1 MWRWRRRPS
10 SARCRPGV
18 LTFTFKQLIES
29 SSGLTTLVTSSTVNN
44 GTSNNKNTSRSIDV
58 DGCVARVAF
67 FLGIYLPVIRNSN
80 SYSFLLPAAAAL
92 SAVQDLQQVS
102 YGFGKK
108 KHLVLFCSNFCIICS
123 SSRCCSPPDFWSNQQ
138 QVKELAKSF
147 HIWPILYIDLSNSH
161 SAARVQPRKELH
173 S

>member
-102 YGFGKK
+102 YGFEKK
-108 KHLVLFCSNFCIICS
+108 KNIWFYFVLIFALFAAVAGAVPHQIFGVT
-123 SSRCCSPPDFWSNQQ
+123 SSR
-138 QVKELAKSF
+138 
-147 HIWPILYIDLSNSH
+147 
-161 SAARVQPRKELH
+161 
-173 S
+173 